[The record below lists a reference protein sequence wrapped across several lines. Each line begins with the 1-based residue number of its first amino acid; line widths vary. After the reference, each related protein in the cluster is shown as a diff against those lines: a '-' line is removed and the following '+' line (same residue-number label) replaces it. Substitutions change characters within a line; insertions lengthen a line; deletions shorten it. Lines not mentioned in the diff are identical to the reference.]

1 MVAAMQCSRAV
12 DSRGRGLLKA
22 WFGTET
28 GSYFRTKVL
37 LLRVPAADFQSAQ
50 SGAFHI

>member
-12 DSRGRGLLKA
+12 DSRGRGLLKT

-28 GSYFRTKVL
+28 GSCFRTEVL
-37 LLRVPAADFQSAQ
+37 QLRVPAADFEP
-50 SGAFHI
+50 GAFHI